1 MDFKALFSQLV
12 VLYSK
17 LTKSQRIII
26 GSAVA
31 IIVAFLAFLIM
42 YSSHN
47 PAQAS
52 YVPLFEK
59 LSSSDANKVIQKLT
73 KDNIPYLVKNN
84 NLIEV
89 PQNVVYKE
97 RIAIAAMGIPKN
109 NTVGFELFNKQQF
122 GATNFDQNIEYLR
135 ALEGELS
142 RTISALNPV
151 ENATVSLAIPKASLF
166 VQKQVSP
173 TASVVVKLLPNMSL
187 SSAQIRGIK
196 NLVAASV
203 PRLLVKN
210 VTLVDSNGVTLGSNT
225 KTAQMGTAAAIEA
238 QYTHE
243 QEKLRE
249 HKIVKVIAPF
259 VGGVNHVVA
268 EVNIAYDFSKL
279 SSKSEVY
286 NPNNVVRSEQSV
298 QIKSDGSTPSSANGV
313 PGAVS
318 NIGPVKGATNN
329 KTSNTYSKNTD
340 TTNYEISKTISS
352 KTAQFARV
360 KRITVA
366 VVVDGKYR
374 YKFTKTGKPTNQ
386 LEYIPLNKT
395 QLSAIKS
402 LVIQAAGLDLQRGDQ
417 VSVKNFE
424 FKMINNR
431 PSTSGVH
438 KALSFY
444 NKYISPFS
452 SIFKYIVVLLILFIL
467 YKKVITPFAKEML
480 EISKEEEVVKKPI
493 LDFAEEDD
501 TDLADKVQKMR
512 KKVEE
517 QLGVGENFNEDGL
530 KYDVLLEKLRTITED
545 HPQDIAA
552 LIQNLLSEEI
562 TAHTQKSKA
571 GV

>member
-17 LTKSQRIII
+17 LSKSQRLII
-26 GSAVA
+26 GGAVA
-31 IIVAFLAFLIM
+31 AIVAFLVFLII
-42 YSSHN
+42 YASHS
-47 PAQAS
+47 PSKTS

-73 KDNIPYLVKNN
+73 KDNIPYLVKSN

-89 PQNVVYKE
+89 PKNVVYKE
-97 RIAIAAMGIPKN
+97 RIAVAAMGIPKN
-109 NTVGFELFNKQQF
+109 NTVGFELFNTQKF

-166 VQKQVSP
+166 VQKQVAP

-210 VTLVDSNGVTLGSNT
+210 VTLVDSNGITLGSNT
-225 KTAQMGTAAAIEA
+225 QTAQMGTAAAIEE
-238 QYTHE
+238 QYTNA

-249 HKIVKVIAPF
+249 QKIVNVIAPF
-259 VGGVNHVVA
+259 VGGAGHVVA

-286 NPNNVVRSEQSV
+286 NPNNVVRSEQTV
-298 QIKSDGSTPSSANGV
+298 QIKSSGTSPSAVSGV

-318 NIGPVKGATNN
+318 NISPIKSSANST
-329 KTSNTYSKNTD
+329 KSNTYSKSTD

-352 KTAQFARV
+352 TTAQFARI

-374 YKFTKTGKPTNQ
+374 YKVKKNGQPTNK
-386 LEYIPLNKT
+386 LEYIPLSKA

-424 FKMINNR
+424 FKMINNE
-431 PSTSGVH
+431 PSATGIH

-444 NKYISPFS
+444 GKYISPFS
-452 SIFKYIVVLLILFIL
+452 FIFKYIVVLLILFIL

-480 EISKEEEVVKKPI
+480 EISKEEENVKKPI
-493 LDFAEEDD
+493 LDFDQEDD

-530 KYDVLLEKLRTITED
+530 KYDVLLEKLRTITEE
-545 HPQDIAA
+545 HPEEVAS
-552 LIQNLLSEEI
+552 LIRNLLSEEI
-562 TAHTQKSKA
+562 TAHSQKPKA
-571 GV
+571 GA

>member
-17 LTKSQRIII
+17 LSKSQRIII
-26 GSAVA
+26 GGAVA
-31 IIVAFLAFLIM
+31 TIAAFLAFLII
-42 YSSHN
+42 YASHS
-47 PAQAS
+47 PSQTS

-59 LSSSDANKVIQKLT
+59 LSSTDANKVIQKLT
-73 KDNIPYLVKNN
+73 KDNIPYLVKSN

-89 PQNVVYKE
+89 PKNIVYKE
-97 RIAIAAMGIPKN
+97 RIAIAAIGIPKN
-109 NTVGFELFNKQQF
+109 NTVGFELFNTQKF

-142 RTISALNPV
+142 RTVSALNPV
-151 ENATVSLAIPKASLF
+151 ENATVSLAIPKVSLF
-166 VQKQVSP
+166 VQKQVAP
-173 TASVVVKLLPNMSL
+173 TASVVVKLLPNMTL
-187 SSAQIRGIK
+187 SPAQIRGIK

-210 VTLVDSNGVTLGSNT
+210 VTLVNSDGISLGSNT
-225 KTAQMGTAAAIEA
+225 QTAQMGTAAAIQE
-238 QYTHE
+238 QYTNA

-249 HKIVKVIAPF
+249 HKIVNVIAPF
-259 VGGVNHVVA
+259 VGGPNHVVA

-298 QIKSDGSTPSSANGV
+298 QIKRGGSAPASASGV

-318 NIGPVKGATNN
+318 NISPIKNPTNN
-329 KTSNTYSKNTD
+329 TSINKYSKSTD

-352 KTAQFARV
+352 TTAQFARI

-374 YKFTKTGKPTNQ
+374 YKFTKAGKPTNK
-386 LEYIPLNKT
+386 LEYIPLNQT

-402 LVIQAAGLDLQRGDQ
+402 LVIQAAGLNLQRGDQ

-424 FKMINNR
+424 FKMINNQR
-431 PSTSGVH
+431 KTTGIH

-444 NKYISPFS
+444 GQYIAPFS
-452 SIFKYIVVLLILFIL
+452 FVFKYLVVLLILFVL

-480 EISKEEEVVKKPI
+480 EISKEEESVKKPV

-517 QLGVGENFNEDGL
+517 QLGVGDNFNEDGL
-530 KYDVLLEKLRTITED
+530 KYDVLLEKLRAITED
-545 HPQDIAA
+545 HPEDIAT

-562 TAHTQKSKA
+562 SAHSQKPKA
-571 GV
+571 GA